1 MGKGKKM
8 AGNANKEPLG
18 SRTKNSTYNSSPF
31 KQENNDE
38 GLSHF
43 RAKGSSYMF
52 GSIKQEGDNE
62 DRFRSRSP
70 LRNYQS
76 PRRTRSQ
83 SRSRSPDGHYH
94 SLSRTRRYSSHYR
107 PRSRS
112 PKNSR
117 ISHVHSQSP
126 QRSRQFRRS
135 RRSISSISAQK
146 VSSSSPYRSR
156 SPHQKGQNTPNDSY
170 YEQSSRRDSPTD
182 EGPPKGSYYRPSPY
196 RDAPTDRGVLD
207 NSYYRPSF
215 SVRNTSVSSG
225 SKGRAVSL
233 ASTHTLGESLNNEET
248 LITESW
254 AKLSSHK
261 HEELMVPAYNSP
273 EPPILI
279 EESWVEI
286 ASRKHKE
293 LMATK
298 AANMTTS
305 KYIPLATYVEESEP
319 FKQTVTLEQ
328 STSVEKDAPIDTV
341 RDTRLSLINRKKQSK
356 AEGLD
361 IQHQISSL
369 MYPRRRNP
377 RRISPTEP
385 KMNVAADVE
394 KGVSDA
400 KLLQSSAQHSDTPLL
415 LVPLQEMHPQ
425 SNAFLSASDQGIHPE
440 RQGFLNDPP
449 LLISSSQRPSISSKK
464 SMFVTVQE
472 IYPQSELNV
481 SALRQGMH
489 PERQFLLQTS
499 PSPNE
504 SLEHLHLQAE
514 SRPLISPPKIRINT
528 QTLQSKIQE
537 LRRVSFAGEKPRPI
551 PSIMNEPLLTD
562 DPFESDQYV
571 SKSSNE

>member
-8 AGNANKEPLG
+8 TGNANKEPLG
-18 SRTKNSTYNSSPF
+18 SRTKNSTYKSSPF

-38 GLSHF
+38 DLSHF

-62 DRFRSRSP
+62 GRFRSRSP
-70 LRNYQS
+70 LRTYQS

-94 SLSRTRRYSSHYR
+94 SLSRARRYSSHYR
-107 PRSRS
+107 PRSRG

-117 ISHVHSQSP
+117 ISHVHAQSP
-126 QRSRQFRRS
+126 QRSRHFRQS

-146 VSSSSPYRSR
+146 VSSSSPHRSR
-156 SPHQKGQNTPNDSY
+156 PPHQKGQNTPNY
-170 YEQSSRRDSPTD
+170 TYCRQSPRRGSPTD
-182 EGPPKGSYYRPSPY
+182 EGPSKGSYYRPSPH

-207 NSYYRPSF
+207 NSYYRLSC
-215 SVRNTSVSSG
+215 SARNTSVSSG

-233 ASTHTLGESLNNEET
+233 ASTYSLRESLNNEET

-254 AKLSSHK
+254 AKLSSRK
-261 HEELMVPAYNSP
+261 HEELMVSAYNSP
-273 EPPILI
+273 EPPISI
-279 EESWVEI
+279 EESWAEI

-319 FKQTVTLEQ
+319 FKQTVTLKQ
-328 STSVEKDAPIDTV
+328 STSVEKDTPVNPV
-341 RDTRLSLINRKKQSK
+341 RDTRLSLVNRKKQSK

-385 KMNVAADVE
+385 KMNVAADVK

-425 SNAFLSASDQGIHPE
+425 SYALLSASDQGIHPE
-440 RQGFLNDPP
+440 RQGFLNNPP

-464 SMFVTVQE
+464 YMFVMVQE

-481 SALRQGMH
+481 SALEQGMH
-489 PERQFLLQTS
+489 SERQFLLQTS

-514 SRPLISPPKIRINT
+514 SRLIISPPKVKINT
-528 QTLQSKIQE
+528 QTLQLKIQE
-537 LRRVSFAGEKPRPI
+537 LRRVSFAGKFPTFTV
-551 PSIMNEPLLTD
+551 LLVAH
-562 DPFESDQYV
+562 S
-571 SKSSNE
+571 

>member
-1 MGKGKKM
+1 MKVP
-8 AGNANKEPLG
+8 ASN
-18 SRTKNSTYNSSPF
+18 PF
-31 KQENNDE
+31 K
-38 GLSHF
+38 
-43 RAKGSSYMF
+43 
-52 GSIKQEGDNE
+52 
-62 DRFRSRSP
+62 
-70 LRNYQS
+70 
-76 PRRTRSQ
+76 
-83 SRSRSPDGHYH
+83 
-94 SLSRTRRYSSHYR
+94 
-107 PRSRS
+107 
-112 PKNSR
+112 
-117 ISHVHSQSP
+117 
-126 QRSRQFRRS
+126 
-135 RRSISSISAQK
+135 
-146 VSSSSPYRSR
+146 
-156 SPHQKGQNTPNDSY
+156 
-170 YEQSSRRDSPTD
+170 
-182 EGPPKGSYYRPSPY
+182 
-196 RDAPTDRGVLD
+196 
-207 NSYYRPSF
+207 
-215 SVRNTSVSSG
+215 
-225 SKGRAVSL
+225 
-233 ASTHTLGESLNNEET
+233 T

-261 HEELMVPAYNSP
+261 HEELMVPAYSSP
-273 EPPILI
+273 EPPISI

-298 AANMTTS
+298 AANT
-305 KYIPLATYVEESEP
+305 KYVPLATYVEESGP
-319 FKQTVTLEQ
+319 FKQTVTFEQ

-369 MYPRRRNP
+369 MYPHRRNP

-425 SNAFLSASDQGIHPE
+425 SNALLSASDQGIHPE
-440 RQGFLNDPP
+440 RQGFLNNPP

-537 LRRVSFAGEKPRPI
+537 LRRVSFAGKFPTFTV
-551 PSIMNEPLLTD
+551 LLVVH
-562 DPFESDQYV
+562 S
-571 SKSSNE
+571 